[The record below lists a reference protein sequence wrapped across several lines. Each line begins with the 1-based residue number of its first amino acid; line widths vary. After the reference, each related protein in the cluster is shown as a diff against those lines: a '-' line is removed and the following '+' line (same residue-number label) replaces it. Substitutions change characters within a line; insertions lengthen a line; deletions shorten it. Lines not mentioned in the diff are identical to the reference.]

1 MVLYYCDI
9 YIKWGEVLQEFIEN
23 KMRMISDDFYQNLNM
38 KKCYCELKQFR
49 FDSNNIPN
57 YNKQIFQQYYLLKY
71 LPGYFVEYYYIYSSI
86 INDKFIEDDLN
97 ILSVG
102 CGAGIDL
109 WSAHYAFL
117 NNAYNRRIR
126 YTGLDIVD
134 WGYWDDCD
142 EEAYFLNNDINHLN
156 KLDEEE
162 YNIIIFPKSI
172 GEFDSRCFDKLK
184 ECIEN
189 TNFTK
194 EKIIFIASMRKAR
207 AQEDVSRFSEIIS
220 LMINKNYYALDN
232 HNRWN
237 IFRKKKNGYDYR
249 ISDIISNLKYPSNIE
264 ELVTTFYKN
273 CEGYKDNGLKCC
285 ESECKEI
292 FTRRPIKTMSQV
304 AYTIIRLEK
313 KV

>member
-1 MVLYYCDI
+1 
-9 YIKWGEVLQEFIEN
+9 
-23 KMRMISDDFYQNLNM
+23 
-38 KKCYCELKQFR
+38 
-49 FDSNNIPN
+49 
-57 YNKQIFQQYYLLKY
+57 
-71 LPGYFVEYYYIYSSI
+71 
-86 INDKFIEDDLN
+86 
-97 ILSVG
+97 
-102 CGAGIDL
+102 
-109 WSAHYAFL
+109 
-117 NNAYNRRIR
+117 
-126 YTGLDIVD
+126 
-134 WGYWDDCD
+134 
-142 EEAYFLNNDINHLN
+142 
-156 KLDEEE
+156 
-162 YNIIIFPKSI
+162 
-172 GEFDSRCFDKLK
+172 
-184 ECIEN
+184 
-189 TNFTK
+189 
-194 EKIIFIASMRKAR
+194 MRKAR